1 MLLTFSPCTLIK
13 IYVTRMT
20 TCNIF
25 YFVGILPFR
34 LQNHVKEFPSITN
47 ANISFAKYVPSY
59 PFVLSSIIGWSG
71 DTCDVELES
80 PCLSEPC
87 EHNGTCV
94 EDKKL
99 FHCGCPVGWT
109 GSHCEVNINECASN
123 PCVHG
128 VCVDREGGYQCFCV
142 PGRLHMP

>member
-1 MLLTFSPCTLIK
+1 MYTFIVC
-13 IYVTRMT
+13 
-20 TCNIF
+20 IF
-25 YFVGILPFR
+25 
-34 LQNHVKEFPSITN
+34 SIT
-47 ANISFAKYVPSY
+47 
-59 PFVLSSIIGWSG
+59 GWSG

-94 EDKKL
+94 ADKKL
-99 FHCGCPVGWT
+99 FHCTCPVGWT

-123 PCVHG
+123 PCMNG

-142 PGRLHMP
+142 PGKLCMPSVLSKELNFQD